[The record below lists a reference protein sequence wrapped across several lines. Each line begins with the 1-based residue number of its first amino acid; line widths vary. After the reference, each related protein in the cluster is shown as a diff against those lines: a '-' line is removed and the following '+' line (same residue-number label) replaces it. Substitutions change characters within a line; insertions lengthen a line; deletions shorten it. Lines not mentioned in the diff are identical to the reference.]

1 MSTSPARTDGT
12 LGEQPAPGSLPVLDL
27 QGLAK
32 HFRLPRTRG
41 SGIVRAVDG
50 VDLTIGPGEIVGL
63 VGESGCGKSTVGRC
77 IVRLL
82 NPDGG
87 RILLDGTDIT
97 HLPGSRMREL
107 RPKVHMVF
115 QDPFSSLNPRM
126 RVADIVG
133 GPLRAQRRASRGQ
146 LGAAVGELL
155 QQVGLPAEV
164 RSSYPHQLSG
174 GQRQR
179 VGLARS
185 LAARPKLLVA
195 DEPTSALDVSMQAAV
210 LNQLA
215 DLQATFGFATL
226 LISHDLSVVEYLCD
240 KVAVMYLGKIVEAGP
255 RDQIF
260 RSPLHPYTQ
269 SLLSAIPRT
278 DLVSGTARRPVV
290 LHGELPSPQRPPG
303 GCAFHTRCPVAEMP
317 LCRERVPDPVSA
329 GPGSHWARCHLVQPD
344 GSAPDVAAAT
354 RR

>member
-1 MSTSPARTDGT
+1 MSAHPATAASGT
-12 LGEQPAPGSLPVLDL
+12 REQPAPGRPPVLEVR
-27 QGLAK
+27 GLTK

-41 SGIVRAVDG
+41 GGIVRAVED
-50 VDLTIGPGEIVGL
+50 VDLTIGAGEIVGL

-77 IVRLL
+77 ILRLL
-82 NPDGG
+82 APDGG

-97 HLPGSRMREL
+97 RLSRRSLQPL
-107 RPKVHMVF
+107 RPKMHMIF

-126 RVADIVG
+126 RVADIVAS
-133 GPLRAQRRASRGQ
+133 PLRTHRRIPRAQ
-146 LGAAVGELL
+146 LGTAVDDLL
-155 QQVGLPAEV
+155 DRVGLSV
-164 RSSYPHQLSG
+164 QVKTSYPHELSG

-185 LAARPKLLVA
+185 LAARPMLLVA
-195 DEPTSALDVSMQAAV
+195 DEPTSALDVSMQAAM

-226 LISHDLSVVEYLCD
+226 FISHDLSVVEYMCD
-240 KVAVMYLGKIVEAGP
+240 KIAVMYLGTIVEAGP

-278 DLVSGTARRPVV
+278 DPASRTVQRPV
-290 LHGELPSPQRPPG
+290 LLGGELPSPLHPPG
-303 GCAFHTRCPVAEMP
+303 GCAFHPRCPVAEMP
-317 LCRERVPDPVSA
+317 LCRDHVPDAVSA
-329 GPGSHWARCHLVQPD
+329 GPGGHWARCHLVRSD
-344 GSAPDVAAAT
+344 GSGPDITAGT